1 MWMHLNQTSVVR
13 LLAVAGGRALSQ
25 SVLLVH
31 YSPRLF
37 RFCVGTFGSV
47 RDELSFASAR
57 METLIPGA
65 EPTALLHSFQIGH
78 IQDSCVA

>member
-1 MWMHLNQTSVVR
+1 MHLNQTSIVR

-37 RFCVGTFGSV
+37 RFCVGTFGSAK
-47 RDELSFASAR
+47 R
-57 METLIPGA
+57 
-65 EPTALLHSFQIGH
+65 
-78 IQDSCVA
+78 